1 MDPKLKKLLNN
12 FFIENYS
19 SVYKSNPELKSEGND
34 YYYTINKDSNIIC
47 LLPILRL

>member
-19 SVYKSNPELKSEGND
+19 SVYKSNPELKSCGND
-34 YYYTINKDSNIIC
+34 YYYTVVKNNNVIC
-47 LLPILRL
+47 LIPLC